1 MKRIWMSALL
11 LLTALFAA
19 CAQAET
25 VYDRGTMYGVMTV
38 YEQPDSLSDVRMVYF
53 SGTPVEVLESVED
66 GAGQVFVHV
75 CVANQLEG
83 YVLTRDSGENEVVLF
98 SEGAAD
104 GPKGILPMLVAN
116 PGGRGI
122 VNLRDRP
129 SRSGRVLAEIP
140 NGTTV
145 EVMGVKEDDTHVLA
159 SWAHVRAGGQTGFMQ
174 LDLLTVPNTEAY
186 WQAMAGTYMVL
197 PMRSC
202 SLNDV
207 RPFDP
212 PEITAEALAQELTE
226 PKSREQVRQF
236 FASLG
241 MEITEEE
248 AYYLETGEPF
258 LTAPSKP
265 EIQQIDADLSEG
277 KALALVKTQLYSF
290 LLETRAD
297 GKTVLLDMLTEFD
310 AMRTERIGR
319 TTWLVGR
326 MGGPMD
332 GGRGEYGCW
341 YNLETR
347 GADIIYAEYTS
358 ESYLGGSLCTGTWA
372 SEDCLIYAL
381 TEKTQTEKTQTEGE
395 SVAVTSQITIEGIRG
410 VYTAGDIRRESVFE
424 KTLRREYVYDASRG
438 RLVIA
443 GAQ

>member
-19 CAQAET
+19 RAQAET

-38 YEQPDSLSDVRMVYF
+38 YGQPDSLSDVRMVYF

-66 GAGQVFVHV
+66 GAGQVFTHV

-129 SRSGRVLAEIP
+129 SRRGRVLAEIP

-186 WQAMAGTYMVL
+186 WLAMVGTYMVL

-226 PKSREQVRQF
+226 PKSREQVRRF

-326 MGGPMD
+326 MGGPLD

-347 GADIIYAEYTS
+347 GADILYAEYTS

-381 TEKTQTEKTQTEGE
+381 TEKTQTEGE

-410 VYTAGDIRRESVFE
+410 VYTAEDIRRESVFE
-424 KTLRREYVYDASRG
+424 KTLCREYVYDASRG
-438 RLVIA
+438 CLVIA

>member
-19 CAQAET
+19 RAQAET

-66 GAGQVFVHV
+66 GAGQVFTHV

-129 SRSGRVLAEIP
+129 SRRGRVLAEIP

-186 WQAMAGTYMVL
+186 WLAMVGTYMVL

-212 PEITAEALAQELTE
+212 PEITAEALAQALAG
-226 PKSREQVRQF
+226 PKSGEQVRQF

-258 LTAPSKP
+258 LPAPSKP
-265 EIQQIDADLSEG
+265 EIQTIDADLGDG

-326 MGGPMD
+326 MGGPLD

-347 GADIIYAEYTS
+347 GADILYAEYTS

-381 TEKTQTEKTQTEGE
+381 TEKTQTEGE

-410 VYTAGDIRRESVFE
+410 VYTAEDIRRESVFE
-424 KTLRREYVYDASRG
+424 KTLCREYVYDASRG

>member
-1 MKRIWMSALL
+1 MKRIWMSALW

-19 CAQAET
+19 RAQAET

-66 GAGQVFVHV
+66 GAGQVFTHV

-116 PGGRGI
+116 SGGRGI
-122 VNLRDRP
+122 VNLRDWP

-186 WQAMAGTYMVL
+186 WLAMAGTYMVL

-226 PKSREQVRQF
+226 PKSREQVRRF

-258 LTAPSKP
+258 LTAQSKP

-326 MGGPMD
+326 MGGPLD

-347 GADIIYAEYTS
+347 GADILYAEYTS

-381 TEKTQTEKTQTEGE
+381 TEKTQTEGE

-410 VYTAGDIRRESVFE
+410 VYTAEEIRRESVFE
-424 KTLRREYVYDASRG
+424 KTLCREYVYDASRG

>member
-19 CAQAET
+19 RAQAET

-66 GAGQVFVHV
+66 GAGQVFTHV

-129 SRSGRVLAEIP
+129 SRRGRVLAEIP

-186 WQAMAGTYMVL
+186 WLAMVGTYMVL

-226 PKSREQVRQF
+226 PKSREQVRRF

-265 EIQQIDADLSEG
+265 EIQQIDADLNEG

-326 MGGPMD
+326 VGGPLD

-347 GADIIYAEYTS
+347 GADILYAEYTS

-381 TEKTQTEKTQTEGE
+381 TEKTQTEGE

-410 VYTAGDIRRESVFE
+410 VYMAEDIRRESVFE
-424 KTLRREYVYDASRG
+424 KTLCREYVYDASRG
-438 RLVIA
+438 CLVIA

>member
-19 CAQAET
+19 RAQAET

-66 GAGQVFVHV
+66 GAGQAFTHV

-116 PGGRGI
+116 SGGRGI
-122 VNLRDRP
+122 VNLRDWP

-186 WQAMAGTYMVL
+186 WLAMVGTYMVL

-226 PKSREQVRQF
+226 PKSRKQVRRF

-326 MGGPMD
+326 MGGPLD

-347 GADIIYAEYTS
+347 GADILYAEYTS

-381 TEKTQTEKTQTEGE
+381 TEKTQTEGE

-410 VYTAGDIRRESVFE
+410 VYTAEDIRRESVFE
-424 KTLRREYVYDASRG
+424 KTLCREYVYDASRG
-438 RLVIA
+438 CLVIA

>member
-19 CAQAET
+19 RAQAET

-66 GAGQVFVHV
+66 GAGQVFTHV

-129 SRSGRVLAEIP
+129 SRRGRVLAEIP

-186 WQAMAGTYMVL
+186 WLAMVGTYMVL

-226 PKSREQVRQF
+226 PKSREQVRRF

-265 EIQQIDADLSEG
+265 EIQQIDADLNEG

-326 MGGPMD
+326 MGGPLD

-347 GADIIYAEYTS
+347 GADILYAEYTS

-381 TEKTQTEKTQTEGE
+381 TEKTQTEGE

-410 VYTAGDIRRESVFE
+410 VYMAEDIRRESVFE
-424 KTLRREYVYDASRG
+424 KTLCREYVYDASRG
-438 RLVIA
+438 CLVIA

>member
-1 MKRIWMSALL
+1 MKRIWMSAML
-11 LLTALFAA
+11 LLTALFATR
-19 CAQAET
+19 AQAET

-66 GAGQVFVHV
+66 GAGQAFTHV

-129 SRSGRVLAEIP
+129 SRRGRVLAEIP

-186 WQAMAGTYMVL
+186 WLAMVGTYMVL

-226 PKSREQVRQF
+226 PKSREQVRRF

-326 MGGPMD
+326 MGGPLD

-347 GADIIYAEYTS
+347 GADILYAEYTS

-381 TEKTQTEKTQTEGE
+381 TEKTQTEGE

-410 VYTAGDIRRESVFE
+410 VYTAEDIRRESVFE
-424 KTLRREYVYDASRG
+424 KTLCREYVYDASRG
-438 RLVIA
+438 CLVIA

>member
-19 CAQAET
+19 RAQAET

-53 SGTPVEVLESVED
+53 SGTPVKVLESVED
-66 GAGQVFVHV
+66 GAGQAFTHV

-129 SRSGRVLAEIP
+129 SRRGRVLAEIP

-186 WQAMAGTYMVL
+186 WLAMVGTYMVL

-226 PKSREQVRQF
+226 PKSREQVRRF

-248 AYYLETGEPF
+248 AYYMETGEPF

-326 MGGPMD
+326 MGGPLD

-347 GADIIYAEYTS
+347 GADILYAEYTS

-381 TEKTQTEKTQTEGE
+381 TEKTQTEGE

-410 VYTAGDIRRESVFE
+410 VYTAEDIRRESVFE
-424 KTLRREYVYDASRG
+424 KTLCREYVYDASRG
-438 RLVIA
+438 CLVIA

>member
-19 CAQAET
+19 RAQAET

-66 GAGQVFVHV
+66 GAGQAFTHV

-129 SRSGRVLAEIP
+129 SRSGRILAEIP

-186 WQAMAGTYMVL
+186 WLAMVGTYMVL

-226 PKSREQVRQF
+226 PKSREQVRRF

-326 MGGPMD
+326 MGGPLD

-347 GADIIYAEYTS
+347 GADILYAEYTS

-381 TEKTQTEKTQTEGE
+381 TEKTQTEGE

-410 VYTAGDIRRESVFE
+410 VYTAEDIRRESVFE
-424 KTLRREYVYDASRG
+424 KTLCREYVYDASRG
-438 RLVIA
+438 CLVIA

>member
-19 CAQAET
+19 RAQAET

-66 GAGQVFVHV
+66 GAGQVFTHV

-129 SRSGRVLAEIP
+129 SRRGRVLAEIP

-186 WQAMAGTYMVL
+186 WLAMAGTYMVL

-226 PKSREQVRQF
+226 PKSREQVRRF

-326 MGGPMD
+326 MGGPLD

-347 GADIIYAEYTS
+347 GADILYAEYTS

-381 TEKTQTEKTQTEGE
+381 TEKTQTEGE

-410 VYTAGDIRRESVFE
+410 VYTAEDIRRESVFE
-424 KTLRREYVYDASRG
+424 KTLCREYVYDASRG
-438 RLVIA
+438 CLVIA

>member
-19 CAQAET
+19 RAQAET

-53 SGTPVEVLESVED
+53 SGTPDEVLESVED
-66 GAGQVFVHV
+66 GAGQAFTHV

-129 SRSGRVLAEIP
+129 SRRGRVLAEIP

-186 WQAMAGTYMVL
+186 WLAMAGTYMVL

-226 PKSREQVRQF
+226 PKSREQVRRF

-326 MGGPMD
+326 MGGPLD

-347 GADIIYAEYTS
+347 GADILYAEYTS

-381 TEKTQTEKTQTEGE
+381 TEKTQTEGE

-410 VYTAGDIRRESVFE
+410 VYTAEDIRRESVFE
-424 KTLRREYVYDASRG
+424 KTLCREYVYDASRG
-438 RLVIA
+438 CLVIA

>member
-19 CAQAET
+19 RAQAET

-66 GAGQVFVHV
+66 GAGQAFTHV

-129 SRSGRVLAEIP
+129 SRRGRVLAEIP

-145 EVMGVKEDDTHVLA
+145 EAMGVKEDDTHVLA

-186 WQAMAGTYMVL
+186 WLAMVGTYMVL

-226 PKSREQVRQF
+226 PKSREQVRRF

-326 MGGPMD
+326 MGGPLD

-347 GADIIYAEYTS
+347 GADILYAEYTS

-381 TEKTQTEKTQTEGE
+381 TEKTQTEGE

-410 VYTAGDIRRESVFE
+410 VYTAEDIRRESVFE
-424 KTLRREYVYDASRG
+424 KTLCREYVYDASRG
-438 RLVIA
+438 CLVIA

>member
-19 CAQAET
+19 RAQAET

-66 GAGQVFVHV
+66 GAGQAFTHV

-129 SRSGRVLAEIP
+129 SRRGRVLAEIP

-186 WQAMAGTYMVL
+186 WLAMVGTYMVL

-226 PKSREQVRQF
+226 PKSREQVRRF

-326 MGGPMD
+326 MGGPLD

-347 GADIIYAEYTS
+347 GADILYAEYTS

-372 SEDCLIYAL
+372 SEDCLIYVL
-381 TEKTQTEKTQTEGE
+381 TEKTQTEGE

-410 VYTAGDIRRESVFE
+410 VYTAEDIRRESVFE
-424 KTLRREYVYDASRG
+424 KTLCREYVYDASRG
-438 RLVIA
+438 CLVIA

>member
-19 CAQAET
+19 RAQAET

-66 GAGQVFVHV
+66 GAGQVFTHV

-129 SRSGRVLAEIP
+129 SRRGRVLAEIP

-186 WQAMAGTYMVL
+186 WLAMVGTYMVL

-226 PKSREQVRQF
+226 PKSREQVRRF

-326 MGGPMD
+326 MGGPLD

-347 GADIIYAEYTS
+347 GADILYAEYTS

-381 TEKTQTEKTQTEGE
+381 TEKTQTEGE

-410 VYTAGDIRRESVFE
+410 VYMAEDIRRESVFE
-424 KTLRREYVYDASRG
+424 KTLCREYVYDASRG
-438 RLVIA
+438 CLVIA

>member
-19 CAQAET
+19 RAQAET

-381 TEKTQTEKTQTEGE
+381 TEKTQTEGE

-410 VYTAGDIRRESVFE
+410 VYTAEDIRRESVFE
-424 KTLRREYVYDASRG
+424 KTLCREYVYDASRG

>member
-19 CAQAET
+19 RAQAET

-38 YEQPDSLSDVRMVYF
+38 YEQPDSLSDIRMVYF

-66 GAGQVFVHV
+66 GAGQVFTHV

-129 SRSGRVLAEIP
+129 SRRGRVLAEIP

-159 SWAHVRAGGQTGFMQ
+159 SWAHVRVGGQTGFMQ
-174 LDLLTVPNTEAY
+174 LDLLAVPNTEAY
-186 WQAMAGTYMVL
+186 WLAMAGTYMVL

-212 PEITAEALAQELTE
+212 PEITAEALAQALAE
-226 PKSREQVRQF
+226 PKSWEQVRQF

-241 MEITEEE
+241 MEITEDE
-248 AYYLETGEPF
+248 ARHLQTGEPF
-258 LTAPSKP
+258 LTDPGKP
-265 EIQQIDADLSEG
+265 EIQTIDADLGDG
-277 KALALVKTQLYSF
+277 KALALVKTSLYSF

-310 AMRTERIGR
+310 ALRTERIGR

-326 MGGPMD
+326 MGGPLD
-332 GGRGEYGCW
+332 GGRGDYGCW

-347 GADIIYAEYTS
+347 GADILYAENAV
-358 ESYLGGSLCTGTWA
+358 ESYMGGSLCTGTWA

-381 TEKTQTEKTQTEGE
+381 TEETQTEGE
-395 SVAVTSQITIEGIRG
+395 SVAVTSQIKIEGIRG
-410 VYTAGDIRRESVFE
+410 LYTAKDIQRESVFE

-438 RLVIA
+438 CLVIA

>member
-19 CAQAET
+19 RAQAET

-66 GAGQVFVHV
+66 GAGQVFTHV

-129 SRSGRVLAEIP
+129 SRRGRVLAEIP

-186 WQAMAGTYMVL
+186 WLAMVGTYMVL

-226 PKSREQVRQF
+226 PKSRKQVRRF

-248 AYYLETGEPF
+248 ARHLQTGEPF
-258 LTAPSKP
+258 LTDPGKP
-265 EIQQIDADLSEG
+265 EIQTIDADLSDG
-277 KALALVKTQLYSF
+277 KALALVKTRLYSF

-326 MGGPMD
+326 MGGPLD

-347 GADIIYAEYTS
+347 GADILYAEYTS

-381 TEKTQTEKTQTEGE
+381 TEKTQTEGE

-410 VYTAGDIRRESVFE
+410 VYTAEDIRRESVFE
-424 KTLRREYVYDASRG
+424 KTLCREYVYDASRG
-438 RLVIA
+438 CLVIA

>member
-19 CAQAET
+19 RAQAET

-66 GAGQVFVHV
+66 GAGQAFTHV

-129 SRSGRVLAEIP
+129 SRRGRVLAEIP

-186 WQAMAGTYMVL
+186 WLAMVGTYMVL

-212 PEITAEALAQELTE
+212 PEITAEALAQALAG
-226 PKSREQVRQF
+226 PKSWEQVRQF

-241 MEITEEE
+241 MEITEDE

-265 EIQQIDADLSEG
+265 EIQTIDADLGDG
-277 KALALVKTQLYSF
+277 KALALVKTHLYSF

-310 AMRTERIGR
+310 ALRTERIGR

-326 MGGPMD
+326 MGGPLD

-347 GADIIYAEYTS
+347 GADILYAEFTV
-358 ESYLGGSLCTGTWA
+358 ESYMGGSLCTGTWA

-381 TEKTQTEKTQTEGE
+381 TEETQTEGE

-410 VYTAGDIRRESVFE
+410 VYTAEDIRRESVFE
-424 KTLRREYVYDASRG
+424 KTLCREYVYDASRG
-438 RLVIA
+438 CLVIA

>member
-381 TEKTQTEKTQTEGE
+381 TEETQTEGE

-410 VYTAGDIRRESVFE
+410 IYTAKDIRRESLFE

>member
-19 CAQAET
+19 RAQAET

-66 GAGQVFVHV
+66 GAGQVFTHV

-129 SRSGRVLAEIP
+129 SRRGRVLAEIP

-186 WQAMAGTYMVL
+186 WLAMVGTYMVL

-226 PKSREQVRQF
+226 PKSRKQVRRF

-297 GKTVLLDMLTEFD
+297 GKTVLLDILTEFD

-326 MGGPMD
+326 MGGPLD

-347 GADIIYAEYTS
+347 GADILYAEYTS

-381 TEKTQTEKTQTEGE
+381 TEKTQTEGE

-410 VYTAGDIRRESVFE
+410 VYTAEDIRRESVFE
-424 KTLRREYVYDASRG
+424 KTLCREYVYDASRG
-438 RLVIA
+438 CLVIA

>member
-19 CAQAET
+19 RAQAET

-66 GAGQVFVHV
+66 GAGQAFTHV

-129 SRSGRVLAEIP
+129 SRRGRVLAEIP

-186 WQAMAGTYMVL
+186 WLAMVGTYMVL

-226 PKSREQVRQF
+226 PKSREQVRRF

-248 AYYLETGEPF
+248 VYYLETGEPF

-326 MGGPMD
+326 MGGPLD

-347 GADIIYAEYTS
+347 GADILYAEYTS

-381 TEKTQTEKTQTEGE
+381 TEKTQTEGE

-410 VYTAGDIRRESVFE
+410 VYTAEDIRRESVFE
-424 KTLRREYVYDASRG
+424 KTLCREYVYDASRG
-438 RLVIA
+438 CLVIA

>member
-19 CAQAET
+19 RAQAET

-66 GAGQVFVHV
+66 GAGQAFTHV

-129 SRSGRVLAEIP
+129 SRRGRVLAEIP

-186 WQAMAGTYMVL
+186 WLAMVGTYMVL

-226 PKSREQVRQF
+226 PKSREQVRRF

-319 TTWLVGR
+319 TTWLVGTH
-326 MGGPMD
+326 
-332 GGRGEYGCW
+332 GRPAG
-341 YNLETR
+341 R
-347 GADIIYAEYTS
+347 RARR
-358 ESYLGGSLCTGTWA
+358 
-372 SEDCLIYAL
+372 
-381 TEKTQTEKTQTEGE
+381 
-395 SVAVTSQITIEGIRG
+395 IR
-410 VYTAGDIRRESVFE
+410 
-424 KTLRREYVYDASRG
+424 L
-438 RLVIA
+438 LV
-443 GAQ
+443 

>member
-19 CAQAET
+19 RAQAET

-66 GAGQVFVHV
+66 GAGQAFTHV

-129 SRSGRVLAEIP
+129 SRRGRVLAEIP

-159 SWAHVRAGGQTGFMQ
+159 SWAHVRAGGQTGFRQ

-186 WQAMAGTYMVL
+186 WLAMVGTYMVL

-226 PKSREQVRQF
+226 PKSREQVRRF

-326 MGGPMD
+326 MGGPLD

-347 GADIIYAEYTS
+347 GADILYAEYTS

-381 TEKTQTEKTQTEGE
+381 TEKTQTEGE

-410 VYTAGDIRRESVFE
+410 VYTAEDIRRESVFE
-424 KTLRREYVYDASRG
+424 KTLCREYVYDASRG
-438 RLVIA
+438 CLVIA

>member
-19 CAQAET
+19 RAQAET

-66 GAGQVFVHV
+66 GAGQVFTHV

-129 SRSGRVLAEIP
+129 SRRGRVLAEIP

-186 WQAMAGTYMVL
+186 WLAMVGTYMVL

-226 PKSREQVRQF
+226 PKSRKQVRRF

-326 MGGPMD
+326 MGGPLD

-347 GADIIYAEYTS
+347 GADILYAEFTV
-358 ESYLGGSLCTGTWA
+358 ESYMGGSLCTGTWE
-372 SEDCLIYAL
+372 SEDCLIYTL
-381 TEKTQTEKTQTEGE
+381 TEETQTEGE

-410 VYTAGDIRRESVFE
+410 VYTAEDIRRESVFE
-424 KTLRREYVYDASRG
+424 KTLCREYVYDASRG
-438 RLVIA
+438 CLVIA

>member
-19 CAQAET
+19 RAQAET

-66 GAGQVFVHV
+66 GAGQVFTHV
-75 CVANQLEG
+75 CVANQMEG

-129 SRSGRVLAEIP
+129 SRRGRVLAEIP

-186 WQAMAGTYMVL
+186 WLAMVGTYMVL

-226 PKSREQVRQF
+226 PKSRKQVRRF

-326 MGGPMD
+326 MGGPLD

-347 GADIIYAEYTS
+347 GADILYAEYTS

-381 TEKTQTEKTQTEGE
+381 TEKTQTEGE

-410 VYTAGDIRRESVFE
+410 VYTAEDIRRESVFE
-424 KTLRREYVYDASRG
+424 KTLCREYVYDASRG
-438 RLVIA
+438 CLVIA

>member
-19 CAQAET
+19 RAQAET

-66 GAGQVFVHV
+66 GAGQVFTHV

-116 PGGRGI
+116 SGGRGI
-122 VNLRDRP
+122 VNLRDWP

-140 NGTTV
+140 NGTMV

-186 WQAMAGTYMVL
+186 WLAMVGTYMVL

-226 PKSREQVRQF
+226 PKSREQVRRF

-310 AMRTERIGR
+310 ALRTERIGR

-326 MGGPMD
+326 MGGPLD
-332 GGRGEYGCW
+332 GGRGEYVCW

-347 GADIIYAEYTS
+347 GADILYAEFTV
-358 ESYLGGSLCTGTWA
+358 ESYMGGSLCTGTWA

-381 TEKTQTEKTQTEGE
+381 TEETQTEGE
-395 SVAVTSQITIEGIRG
+395 SVAVTSQIKIEGIRG
-410 VYTAGDIRRESVFE
+410 LYTAKDIQRESVFE

-438 RLVIA
+438 CLVIA

>member
-19 CAQAET
+19 RAQAET
-25 VYDRGTMYGVMTV
+25 IYDRGTMYGVMTV

-66 GAGQVFVHV
+66 GAGRVFTHV

-129 SRSGRVLAEIP
+129 SRRGRVLAEIP

-145 EVMGVKEDDTHVLA
+145 EVMGVKEDDTQVLA

-186 WQAMAGTYMVL
+186 WLAMVGTYMVL

-226 PKSREQVRQF
+226 PKSREQVRRF

-265 EIQQIDADLSEG
+265 EIQQIDADLNEG

-326 MGGPMD
+326 MGGPLD

-347 GADIIYAEYTS
+347 GADILYAEYTS

-381 TEKTQTEKTQTEGE
+381 TEKTQTEGE

-410 VYTAGDIRRESVFE
+410 VYTAEDIRRESVFE
-424 KTLRREYVYDASRG
+424 KTLCREYVYDASRG
-438 RLVIA
+438 CLVIA

>member
-53 SGTPVEVLESVED
+53 SGTPVDVMENV
-66 GAGQVFVHV
+66 AGQEDEIYAHV
-75 CVANQLEG
+75 RVAGQIEG
-83 YVLTRDSGENEVVLF
+83 YAQIWDGYGHETVLF
-98 SEGAAD
+98 SEEAAD
-104 GPKGILPMLVAN
+104 VPCGILPMLVAN

-129 SRSGRVLAEIP
+129 SRSGRILAEIP

-145 EVMGVKEDDTHVLA
+145 EVMGVKEDDMHVLA

-186 WQAMAGTYMVL
+186 WLAMAGTYMVL

-381 TEKTQTEKTQTEGE
+381 TEKTQTEGE

-410 VYTAGDIRRESVFE
+410 IYTAKDIRRESLFE

>member
-19 CAQAET
+19 RAQAET

-66 GAGQVFVHV
+66 GAGQAFTHV

-129 SRSGRVLAEIP
+129 SRRGRVLAEIP

-186 WQAMAGTYMVL
+186 WLAMVGTYMVL

-226 PKSREQVRQF
+226 PKSREQVRRF

-241 MEITEEE
+241 MDITEEE

-326 MGGPMD
+326 MGGPLD

-347 GADIIYAEYTS
+347 GADILYAEYTS

-381 TEKTQTEKTQTEGE
+381 TEKTQTEGE

-410 VYTAGDIRRESVFE
+410 VYTAEDIRRESVFE
-424 KTLRREYVYDASRG
+424 KTLCREYVYDASRG
-438 RLVIA
+438 CLVIA

>member
-19 CAQAET
+19 RAQAET

-66 GAGQVFVHV
+66 GAGQVFTHV

-104 GPKGILPMLVAN
+104 GPKGILPMFVAN

-129 SRSGRVLAEIP
+129 SRRGRVLAEIP

-186 WQAMAGTYMVL
+186 WLAMVGTYMVL

-226 PKSREQVRQF
+226 PKSREQVRRF

-326 MGGPMD
+326 MGGPLD

-347 GADIIYAEYTS
+347 GADILYAEYTS

-381 TEKTQTEKTQTEGE
+381 TEKTQTEGE

-410 VYTAGDIRRESVFE
+410 VYTAEDIRRESVFE
-424 KTLRREYVYDASRG
+424 KTLCREYVYDASRG
-438 RLVIA
+438 CLVIA

>member
-19 CAQAET
+19 RAQAET

-66 GAGQVFVHV
+66 GAGQAFTHV

-129 SRSGRVLAEIP
+129 SRRGRVLAEIP

-186 WQAMAGTYMVL
+186 WLAMVGTYMVL

-226 PKSREQVRQF
+226 PKSREQVRRF

-319 TTWLVGR
+319 KTWLVGR
-326 MGGPMD
+326 MGGPLD

-347 GADIIYAEYTS
+347 GADILYAEYTS

-381 TEKTQTEKTQTEGE
+381 TEKTQTEGE

-410 VYTAGDIRRESVFE
+410 VYTAEDIRRESVFE
-424 KTLRREYVYDASRG
+424 KTLCREYVYDASRG
-438 RLVIA
+438 CLVIA

>member
-19 CAQAET
+19 RAQAET

-66 GAGQVFVHV
+66 GAGQAFTHV

-129 SRSGRVLAEIP
+129 SRRGRVLAEIP

-186 WQAMAGTYMVL
+186 WLAMVGTYKVL

-226 PKSREQVRQF
+226 PKSREQVRRF

-326 MGGPMD
+326 MGGPLD

-347 GADIIYAEYTS
+347 GADILYAEYTS

-381 TEKTQTEKTQTEGE
+381 TEKTQTEGE

-410 VYTAGDIRRESVFE
+410 VYTAEDIRRESVFE
-424 KTLRREYVYDASRG
+424 KTLCREYVYDASRG
-438 RLVIA
+438 CLVIA

>member
-1 MKRIWMSALL
+1 MKRMVF
-11 LLTALFAA
+11 LLTLALCVSAA
-19 CAQAET
+19 CAWAET
-25 VYDRGTMYGVMTV
+25 VYDRGELYDVMNV
-38 YEQPDSLSDVRMVYF
+38 YAKPDLLSEHLMTYF
-53 SGTPVEVLESVED
+53 SGTPVDVMENV
-66 GAGQVFVHV
+66 AGQEDEIYAHV
-75 CVANQLEG
+75 RVAGQIEG
-83 YVLTRDSGENEVVLF
+83 YAQIWDGYGHETVLF
-98 SEGAAD
+98 SEEAAD
-104 GPKGILPMLVAN
+104 VPCGILPMLVAN

-129 SRSGRVLAEIP
+129 SRSGRILAEIP

-145 EVMGVKEDDTHVLA
+145 EVMGVKEDDMHVLA

-186 WQAMAGTYMVL
+186 WLAMAGTYMVL

-212 PEITAEALAQELTE
+212 PEITAEALA
-226 PKSREQVRQF
+226 
-236 FASLG
+236 
-241 MEITEEE
+241 
-248 AYYLETGEPF
+248 
-258 LTAPSKP
+258 
-265 EIQQIDADLSEG
+265 
-277 KALALVKTQLYSF
+277 LVKTSLYSF

-326 MGGPMD
+326 MGGPLD

-347 GADIIYAEYTS
+347 GADILYAEFTVQ
-358 ESYLGGSLCTGTWA
+358 SYMGGSLCTGTWA
-372 SEDCLIYAL
+372 SEDCLIYGL
-381 TEKTQTEKTQTEGE
+381 TEETQTEGE

-410 VYTAGDIRRESVFE
+410 LYTAKDIQRESVFE

-438 RLVIA
+438 CLVIA

>member
-19 CAQAET
+19 RAQAET

-38 YEQPDSLSDVRMVYF
+38 YEQPDSLSDIRMVYF

-66 GAGQVFVHV
+66 GAGQVFTHV

-104 GPKGILPMLVAN
+104 GPKGIQPMLVAN

-129 SRSGRVLAEIP
+129 SRRGRVLAEIP

-145 EVMGVKEDDTHVLA
+145 EMMGVKEDDTHVLA

-186 WQAMAGTYMVL
+186 WLAMVGTYMVL

-226 PKSREQVRQF
+226 PKSREQVRRF

-326 MGGPMD
+326 MGGPLD

-347 GADIIYAEYTS
+347 GADILYAEYTS

-381 TEKTQTEKTQTEGE
+381 TEKTQTEGE

-410 VYTAGDIRRESVFE
+410 VYTAEDIRRESVFE
-424 KTLRREYVYDASRG
+424 KTLCREYVYDASRG

>member
-19 CAQAET
+19 RAQAET

-66 GAGQVFVHV
+66 GAGQAFTHV

-129 SRSGRVLAEIP
+129 SRRGRVLAEIP

-186 WQAMAGTYMVL
+186 WLAMVGTYMVL

-226 PKSREQVRQF
+226 PKSREQVRRI

-326 MGGPMD
+326 MGGPLD

-347 GADIIYAEYTS
+347 GADILYAEYTS

-381 TEKTQTEKTQTEGE
+381 TEKTQTEGE

-410 VYTAGDIRRESVFE
+410 VYTAEDIRRESVFE
-424 KTLRREYVYDASRG
+424 KTLCREYVYDASRG
-438 RLVIA
+438 CLVIA

>member
-1 MKRIWMSALL
+1 MSALL

-297 GKTVLLDMLTEFD
+297 GKTVLRDMLTEFD

-381 TEKTQTEKTQTEGE
+381 TEKTQTEGE

>member
-19 CAQAET
+19 RAQAET

-38 YEQPDSLSDVRMVYF
+38 YKQPDSLSDVRMVYF

-66 GAGQVFVHV
+66 GAGQVFTHV

-116 PGGRGI
+116 SGGRGI
-122 VNLRDRP
+122 VNLRDWP

-186 WQAMAGTYMVL
+186 WMAMVGTYMVL

-226 PKSREQVRQF
+226 PKSREQVRRF

-326 MGGPMD
+326 MGGPLD

-347 GADIIYAEYTS
+347 GADILYAEYTS

-381 TEKTQTEKTQTEGE
+381 TEKTQTEGE
-395 SVAVTSQITIEGIRG
+395 SVAITSQITIEGIRG
-410 VYTAGDIRRESVFE
+410 VYTAEDIRRESVFE
-424 KTLRREYVYDASRG
+424 KTFCREYAYDASRG

>member
-19 CAQAET
+19 RAQAET

-66 GAGQVFVHV
+66 GAGQAFTHV

-129 SRSGRVLAEIP
+129 SRSGRILAEIP

-145 EVMGVKEDDTHVLA
+145 EVMGVKEDDMHVLA

-174 LDLLTVPNTEAY
+174 LDLLAVPNTEAY
-186 WQAMAGTYMVL
+186 WLAMVGTYMVL

-226 PKSREQVRQF
+226 PKSREQVRRF

-326 MGGPMD
+326 MGGPLD

-347 GADIIYAEYTS
+347 GADILYAEYTS

-381 TEKTQTEKTQTEGE
+381 TEKTQTEGE

-410 VYTAGDIRRESVFE
+410 VYTAEDIRRESVFE
-424 KTLRREYVYDASRG
+424 KTLCREYVYDASRG
-438 RLVIA
+438 CLVIA

>member
-19 CAQAET
+19 RAQAET

-66 GAGQVFVHV
+66 GAGQVFTHV

-116 PGGRGI
+116 SGGRGI
-122 VNLRDRP
+122 VNLRDWP

-186 WQAMAGTYMVL
+186 WLAMVGTYMVL

-212 PEITAEALAQELTE
+212 PEITAEALAQALAE
-226 PKSREQVRQF
+226 PKSGEQVRQF

-241 MEITEEE
+241 MEITEDE
-248 AYYLETGEPF
+248 AYHLETGEPF
-258 LTAPSKP
+258 LTDPGKP
-265 EIQQIDADLSEG
+265 EIQTIDADLGDG

-326 MGGPMD
+326 MGGPLD

-347 GADIIYAEYTS
+347 GADILYAEYTS

-381 TEKTQTEKTQTEGE
+381 TEKTQTEGE

-410 VYTAGDIRRESVFE
+410 VYTAEDIRRESVFE
-424 KTLRREYVYDASRG
+424 KTLCREYVYDASRG
-438 RLVIA
+438 CLVIA